1 MGYNGLLNMNTEE
14 LNILVIDDHLIIR
27 NLEMRYLESMG
38 IKNIAFAADGREAL
52 KKIEVG
58 NFDVVFADLNMPV
71 FTGEELLNIV
81 RSKPRYDQMA
91 FVVVTA
97 ENEDSKIME
106 ILNAGATLY
115 LTKPFSPESFK
126 QTVEKILDWLQEKRA
141 RATTHEAS

>member
-1 MGYNGLLNMNTEE
+1 LGYNGLLNMNTEE